1 MKAVGLAIACAA
13 SRMTATPQMM
23 KKPTSGRLVPPSL
36 KERTLCRTEAP
47 LPTRA
52 PSLSYMARRPVM
64 GLLVGLWAKRL
75 GSGEVELRLPH
86 EAVVF
91 VELAADAG

>member
-1 MKAVGLAIACAA
+1 MAPSARPKIETWMKAVGPAIACAA

-47 LPTRA
+47 PTRA
-52 PSLSYMARRPVM
+52 PSFELYGEEARGGPPRWI
-64 GLLVGLWAKRL
+64 VG
-75 GSGEVELRLPH
+75 
-86 EAVVF
+86 
-91 VELAADAG
+91 